1 MATGIPSEERI
12 DPLPAPS
19 SEEPATGFDR
29 HLSADPDVRKERHA
43 MEIQGCC
50 ATAVVYAK
58 SLEQEALLQIKALC
72 DDEVHLHQK
81 IRIMPDVH
89 AGKNC
94 LVGFTATIDDRVN
107 PYEIG
112 VDIGCGVLAAK
123 IGRRRLDC
131 DKLDR
136 FIRRKVP
143 SGTSR
148 HAEIDPG
155 MDPELSA
162 RVAEVCRRVGADTG
176 DCLRAFGTLG
186 GGNHFI
192 EVDRSE
198 SGDLWLCIH
207 SGSRTFGKAVAEHHQ
222 ARATTHARIH
232 RDGRGSPWLDGARL
246 SEYLADLEVAQA
258 FARGN
263 RLRMAERI
271 FAHLGASLQT
281 TIETSHNYMDTES
294 RILRKGAVAAPAGT
308 RIAIPLNMRDGVV
321 LATGLGNEE
330 WNVSAPHGAGRRM
343 SRRKARESIDLDK
356 FRHSMRGIWSSCV
369 GERTLDESPQAYKPA
384 KEILDLLGA
393 TATVEEILRPVYN
406 FKAA

>member
-1 MATGIPSEERI
+1 M
-12 DPLPAPS
+12 DPILVQNLLPAD
-19 SEEPATGFDR
+19 ER
-29 HLSADPDVRKERHA
+29 RKENHT
-43 MEIQGCC
+43 MEIQGRC

-94 LVGFTATIDDRVN
+94 LVGFTTTVGARVN

-136 FIRRKVP
+136 FIRRKIP
-143 SGTSR
+143 SGAER
-148 HAEIDPG
+148 HGEIDPE
-155 MDPELSA
+155 MDTDLA
-162 RVAEVCRRVGADTG
+162 NQVAEVCKRVGGDTG

-192 EVDRSE
+192 EVDKSE
-198 SGDLWLCIH
+198 SGELWLCIH
-207 SGSRTFGKAVAEHHQ
+207 SGSRTFGKVVAEHHQ

-232 RDGRGSPWLDGARL
+232 NNGRGSPWVDGPWLAQ
-246 SEYLADLEVAQA
+246 YLADLEVAQR
-258 FARGN
+258 FAREN
-263 RLRMAERI
+263 RRRMAEKI
-271 FAHLGASLQT
+271 FAHLGATLAEE
-281 TIETSHNYMDTES
+281 IETAHNYIDTAGN
-294 RILRKGAVAAPAGT
+294 ILRKGAVAAPAGG
-308 RIAIPLNMRDGVV
+308 RLAIPLNMRDGVI
-321 LATGLGNEE
+321 LATGLGNDD

-343 SRRKARESIDLDK
+343 SRKKAKESIDLDK
-356 FRHSMRGIWSSCV
+356 FRHSMHGIWSSCV
-369 GERTLDESPQAYKPA
+369 SERTLDESPQAYKPA
-384 KEILDLLGA
+384 KEILELLGA
-393 TATVEEILRPVYN
+393 TATIDEILLPVYN
-406 FKAA
+406 FKAN